1 MIKKKIKKASDF
13 FVKLAFFNLIHS
25 YLFKIE
31 NPILLQFAFWANT
44 I

>member
-25 YLFKIE
+25 YLFTID
-31 NPILLQFAFWANT
+31 NPRLLHFAFWAKT